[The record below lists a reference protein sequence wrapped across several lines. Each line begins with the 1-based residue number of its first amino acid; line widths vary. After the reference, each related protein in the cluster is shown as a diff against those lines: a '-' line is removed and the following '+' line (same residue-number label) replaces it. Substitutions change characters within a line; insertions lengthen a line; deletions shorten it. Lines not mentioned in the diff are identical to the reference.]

1 MEVKA
6 WSSFNFHMKGTFET
20 SYVLQVEIHK
30 NYFKIPLVKGIIL
43 GEELY
48 LNS

>member
-20 SYVLQVEIHK
+20 SYVLRVEIHRK
-30 NYFKIPLVKGIIL
+30 YFEVF
-43 GEELY
+43 LY
-48 LNS
+48 GKLQIC